1 MSCEEAPESHLAYP
15 REVTF
20 ERLLDLDHAATTPLC
35 GAARSAMDPFLAAN
49 ADSRYG
55 NPSGTH
61 LLARDAVR
69 ALDEAREI
77 VAEAVGAKPSE
88 VVFTSGGT
96 EADNH
101 AITGGMPPRSAP
113 AICSAVEHHAVLD
126 PTLLLG
132 GSTTPVDRLGRVLTE
147 ELAASLAERRSQGIA
162 TGVIS
167 VMTANNELGTVNH
180 LEPVAAVIRQEA
192 PGTLFHTD
200 AVQAAAWLP
209 LPEYVAVA
217 DLVSVSAHKIGG
229 PKGVGALIVRE
240 PVKLAPLLFGGSQE
254 RERRGGTNNV
264 AGIVGF
270 AAAFA
275 ATVSDLET
283 NSAKVSTM
291 RDQLADELVNSVDGV
306 RETVGPEVA
315 ESLGLP
321 RGRGHLLAGHCHL
334 LVDGVGSEEL
344 LLLLEGHGVCAAAAS
359 SCASG
364 AVGAS
369 HVLEAVGAD
378 PQDAAAL
385 RLTLGPE
392 LDSDDLRRVTAAFSD
407 AVSRAR
413 SQA

>member
-1 MSCEEAPESHLAYP
+1 MSCEKAPEFHPAYP
-15 REVTF
+15 VEVTF
-20 ERLLDLDHAATTPLC
+20 ERMLDLDHAATTPLC
-35 GAARSAMDPFLAAN
+35 DAARAAMDPFLTAN
-49 ADSRYG
+49 AESRYG

-69 ALDEAREI
+69 ALDEARET
-77 VAEAVGAKPSE
+77 VAAAVGARPSE

-132 GSTTPVDRLGRVLTE
+132 GSTTPVDRLGRVLTD
-147 ELAASLAERRSQGIA
+147 ELAARLADRRAQGIV
-162 TGVIS
+162 TGVVS
-167 VMTANNELGTVNH
+167 VMTANNELGTVNS

-192 PGTLFHTD
+192 PDALLHTD
-200 AVQAAAWLP
+200 AVQAAAWLS
-209 LPEYVAVA
+209 LPRHVAAA

-229 PKGVGALIVRE
+229 PKGVGALIVRD
-240 PVKLAPLLFGGSQE
+240 PVKLAPLLLGGSQE
-254 RERRGGTNNV
+254 RGRRGGTNNV

-270 AAAFA
+270 AAAFS
-275 ATVSDLET
+275 ATVSDLES

-291 RDQLADELVNSVDGV
+291 RNQLADELVSSVDGV
-306 RETVGPEVA
+306 RETVGPDVA
-315 ESLGLP
+315 QSLGL
-321 RGRGHLLAGHCHL
+321 RSGRGHLLAGHCHL

-344 LLLLEGHGVCAAAAS
+344 LLLLEGRGVCASAAS

-364 AVGAS
+364 ALGAS
-369 HVLEAVGAD
+369 HVLEAVGAV
-378 PQDAAAL
+378 PQGAAAL

-392 LDSDDLRRVTAAFSD
+392 LDSDDLRRITGAFSD
-407 AVSRAR
+407 AVGRAR
-413 SQA
+413 SQL